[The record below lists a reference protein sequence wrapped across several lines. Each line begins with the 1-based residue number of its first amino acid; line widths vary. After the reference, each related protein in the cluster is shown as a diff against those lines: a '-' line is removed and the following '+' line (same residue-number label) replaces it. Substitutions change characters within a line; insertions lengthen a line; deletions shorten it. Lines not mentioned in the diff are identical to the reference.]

1 MAKILYAYT
10 KYKGCDSGK
19 ANDLAAY
26 TDAADISGWAL
37 NAMQWANAEGLIVGR
52 TATTIVPAGKATR
65 AEAATIL
72 MRYMEN
78 VVK

>member
-1 MAKILYAYT
+1 M
-10 KYKGCDSGK
+10 
-19 ANDLAAY
+19 N
-26 TDAADISGWAL
+26 
-37 NAMQWANAEGLIVGR
+37 LITGR
-52 TATTIVPAGKATR
+52 TATTVVPGGNATR